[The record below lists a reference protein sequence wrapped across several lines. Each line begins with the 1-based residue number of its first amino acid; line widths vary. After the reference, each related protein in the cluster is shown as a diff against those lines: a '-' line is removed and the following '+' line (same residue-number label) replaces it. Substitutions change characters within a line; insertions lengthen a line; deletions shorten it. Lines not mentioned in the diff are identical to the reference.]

1 VLRLSR
7 SPSTSR
13 RVLLAS
19 IIALALVAIAPPADN
34 ARAAGPVA
42 DVVVATA
49 RALVGSPYAYIGDDP
64 GAGFSCIG
72 FVHYVYARVG
82 VDVPYSLGLAYG
94 TEPRVSFARLRPGDL
109 VFFSNTVWN
118 GLSHVA
124 LYVGGGQII
133 GADTYTTGVE
143 VTALSDPYWLAHY
156 TGATR
161 PLAAFDTLKLPPTA
175 TPPTAM
181 PRPTTAPPPAATPRP
196 TATPSPAATM
206 ATPLPARAPERG
218 LHIGALLRAGIA
230 GNIYSGPGYA
240 YPRIDRLPSRAS
252 LRIAGVQG
260 AWANVAYQT
269 DGTEYDGWV
278 DGPYLAHCTLMPGS
292 SGPRRR

>member
-1 VLRLSR
+1 MPYLSR
-7 SPSTSR
+7 SPSMSR
-13 RVLLAS
+13 RVLFAS
-19 IIALALVAIAPPADN
+19 IVALALIAVAPSGAG
-34 ARAAGPVA
+34 ARAAGLAA

-49 RALVGSPYAYIGDDP
+49 RGLVGSPYAYIGDDP
-64 GAGFSCIG
+64 GSGFSCIG
-72 FVHYVYARVG
+72 FVHYVYAQVG
-82 VDVPYSLGLAYG
+82 VNVPYDLGLAYG
-94 TEPRVSFARLRPGDL
+94 SEPRVGFARLRPGDL

-124 LYVGGGQII
+124 LYVGGGRIV

-143 VTALSDPYWLAHY
+143 MTRLSDPYWLAHY

-161 PLAAFDTLKLPPTA
+161 PLAALGATESPPTA
-175 TPPTAM
+175 TPLPI
-181 PRPTTAPPPAATPRP
+181 ATPRP

-206 ATPLPARAPERG
+206 TAPPVRTPGRTPLPAPELAHSR

-230 GNIYSGPGYA
+230 GSIYSGPGYA
-240 YPRIDRLPSRAS
+240 YPRIDRLPSHAS

-260 AWANVAYQT
+260 SWANVAYQT

-278 DGPYLAHCTLMPGS
+278 DGRYLAHCTLMPGS
-292 SGPRRR
+292 IDRRRR